1 MADDRASG
9 GGERKMSTSTS
20 GTEFGFRQSAETL
33 FFFKQALGP
42 TRPELKAGHA
52 MLVAASRA

>member
-20 GTEFGFRQSAETL
+20 GTEFGFRQSAETV
-33 FFFKQALGP
+33 FFKQALGP
-42 TRPELKAGHA
+42 SRPELKAGHA

>member
-20 GTEFGFRQSAETL
+20 GTEFGFRQSAETV
-33 FFFKQALGP
+33 FFTRALGP
-42 TRPELKAGHA
+42 ARPELKAGHA